1 MKNSFP
7 SDLNYDYAN
16 ATSPHLLTPG
26 YFLGQA
32 SVLDMFE
39 ESTSDNGDG
48 YPATMTDEGND
59 FFILSAGS
67 TFMGK
72 SLGVTWFVELLTE
85 KNSLI
90 ALRGIH
96 SHGEGGGLLVAQSY
110 TAATCDN
117 LF

>member
-48 YPATMTDEGND
+48 YPTTMTDEGND
-59 FFILSAGS
+59 LSLNVGFDNPMCNYQLF
-67 TFMGK
+67 TLEQVYKFYK
-72 SLGVTWFVELLTE
+72 KKVV
-85 KNSLI
+85 NI
-90 ALRGIH
+90 
-96 SHGEGGGLLVAQSY
+96 SY
-110 TAATCDN
+110 I
-117 LF
+117 